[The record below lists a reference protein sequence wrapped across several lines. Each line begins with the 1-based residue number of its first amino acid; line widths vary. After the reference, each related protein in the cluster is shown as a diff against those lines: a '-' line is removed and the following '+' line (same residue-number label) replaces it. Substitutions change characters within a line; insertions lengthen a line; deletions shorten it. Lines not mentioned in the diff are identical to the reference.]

1 MTLYHVNFSQVLL
14 FNSFI
19 DTEPR
24 SIHVNYSKFIKNL
37 YIKGKKKK
45 NIFPRNYVCLAF
57 LSIRWWRLIVGS
69 GTVGPFAFLVLVIDT
84 LFIFIV
90 FQKVV

>member
-45 NIFPRNYVCLAF
+45 TFFHVTMYALHFCP
-57 LSIRWWRLIVGS
+57 SDG
-69 GTVGPFAFLVLVIDT
+69 GD
-84 LFIFIV
+84 
-90 FQKVV
+90 